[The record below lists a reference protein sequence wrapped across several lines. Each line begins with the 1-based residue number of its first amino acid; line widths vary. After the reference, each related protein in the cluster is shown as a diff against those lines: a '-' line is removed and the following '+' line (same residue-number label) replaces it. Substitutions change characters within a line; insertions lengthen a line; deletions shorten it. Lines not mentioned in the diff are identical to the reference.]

1 MLATIKRESTLDR
14 AGKRARY
21 VLYWGALC
29 ALAVLVQLSRLAAAE
44 KWPAEHTAGPFLC
57 HADFSLDSQQGPL
70 AEMESLQRD
79 VAVILG
85 TQEPRESIHLFLF
98 EKQATYEA
106 YLKRYFPRVPSRRA
120 LYIKGR
126 GPGMVF
132 AHQGTDFEI
141 DVRHESTHALLH
153 ASFETVPLW
162 LDEGIAEYF
171 EVPKGKRASE
181 NPHLTTIRA
190 LLRQGTSPRL
200 EALEEISDLKNM
212 GRDEYRDAW
221 AWVHFM
227 IHGPREAHAELI
239 SYLEEAQSGGEKEK
253 LSARLR
259 RRVPDLE
266 RRMAEHFKP

>member
-1 MLATIKRESTLDR
+1 MQRP
-14 AGKRARY
+14 GKRAR
-21 VLYWGALC
+21 LELALAVVC
-29 ALAVLVQLSRLAAAE
+29 ALAASSSPPVASAAE
-44 KWPAEHTAGPFLC
+44 KWPAERSAGPFLC
-57 HADFSLDSQQGPL
+57 HADFSLDSQKDLL
-70 AEMESLQRD
+70 AEIEGLQQD
-79 VAVILG
+79 IATILG
-85 TQEPRESIHLFLF
+85 TQEPRENIHLFLF
-98 EKQATYEA
+98 EKPGTYET
-106 YLKRYFPRVPSRRA
+106 YMKRYFPRVPARRA

-171 EVPKGKRASE
+171 EVPRNKRASQ
-181 NPHLTTIRA
+181 NPHLATIRA
-190 LLRQGTSPRL
+190 LLRQGSSPRL
-200 EALEEISDLKNM
+200 EALEELNDLKAM

-239 SYLEEAQSGGEKEK
+239 SYLNDCQSGSETEN
-253 LSARLR
+253 LSDRLR

>member
-1 MLATIKRESTLDR
+1 MAALA
-14 AGKRARY
+14 
-21 VLYWGALC
+21 C
-29 ALAVLVQLSRLAAAE
+29 ALWASASFSLPAADKD
-44 KWPAEHTAGPFLC
+44 KWPAETSAGPFLC
-57 HADFSLDSQQGPL
+57 HADFTLENQKTL
-70 AEMESLQRD
+70 IAEIESLQQD
-79 VAVILG
+79 VATILG
-85 TQEPRESIHLFLF
+85 TEQPRENIHLFLF
-98 EKQATYEA
+98 EKPATYES
-106 YLKRYFPRVPSRRA
+106 YMKRYFPRVPARRA

-132 AHQGTDFEI
+132 AHQGTDFEV

-171 EVPKGKRASE
+171 EVPKEKRSSE
-181 NPHLTTIRA
+181 NPHLATIRA
-190 LLRQGTSPRL
+190 LLRQGTLPRL
-200 EALEEISDLKNM
+200 DALEGITDLKDM

-239 SYLEEAQSGGEKEK
+239 SYLKDCQDGSDPEK
-253 LSARLR
+253 LASRLR

-266 RRMAEHFKP
+266 RRMTEHFKP

>member
-1 MLATIKRESTLDR
+1 MLATNKRESTLR
-14 AGKRARY
+14 RVGKRACDA
-21 VLYWGALC
+21 LYWAAFC
-29 ALAVLVQLSRLAAAE
+29 ALATVAPFANLSAAD
-44 KWPAEHTAGPFLC
+44 KWPAERNAGPFLC
-57 HADFSLDSQQGPL
+57 HADFSFDSQKDL
-70 AEMESLQRD
+70 LSEIASLQQD
-79 VAVILG
+79 IATILG
-85 TQEPRESIHLFLF
+85 TQEPRENIHLFLF

-153 ASFETVPLW
+153 TSFETVPLW

-171 EVPKGKRASE
+171 EVPRDKRASE
-181 NPHLTTIRA
+181 NPHLATIRA

-200 EALEEISDLKNM
+200 EALEEMTDLKAM
-212 GRDEYRDAW
+212 GREEYRDAW

-239 SYLEEAQSGGEKEK
+239 SFLKDSQSGGETEK
-253 LSARLR
+253 LSSRLR
-259 RRVPDLE
+259 RRVPNLE
-266 RRMAEHFKP
+266 RKMAEHFKP

>member
-1 MLATIKRESTLDR
+1 MPGDGLRS
-14 AGKRARY
+14 GF
-21 VLYWGALC
+21 ALP
-29 ALAVLVQLSRLAAAE
+29 AVLVCALLASISFPLSAAE
-44 KWPAEHTAGPFLC
+44 KWPEERKLGPFLC
-57 HADFSLDSQQGPL
+57 HADFSLEGQKKLL
-70 AEMESLQRD
+70 AEIESLQQD
-79 VAVILG
+79 VAAILG
-85 TQEPRESIHLFLF
+85 TQQPRENIHLFLF
-98 EKQATYEA
+98 EKQGTYEA
-106 YLKRYFPRVPSRRA
+106 YLKRYFPRVPARRA

-171 EVPKGKRASE
+171 EVPQNKRASE
-181 NPHLTTIRA
+181 NPHLATIRA

-200 EALEEISDLKNM
+200 EALEGISDLKDM

-227 IHGPREAHAELI
+227 LHGPREAHDELTR
-239 SYLEEAQSGGEKEK
+239 YLDELHSGSDPGK
-253 LSARLR
+253 LSERLR
-259 RRVPDLE
+259 RRMPDLT
-266 RRMAEHFKP
+266 RRLADHFRP

>member
-1 MLATIKRESTLDR
+1 MLSDGLRRGATLQ
-14 AGKRARY
+14 
-21 VLYWGALC
+21 GALVC
-29 ALAVLVQLSRLAAAE
+29 ALLVLLSCTLSAADKE
-44 KWPAEHTAGPFLC
+44 KWPAETSAGPFLC
-57 HADFSLDSQQGPL
+57 HADFTLESQKNLL
-70 AEMESLQRD
+70 AEIESLQQD
-79 VAVILG
+79 VATILG
-85 TQEPRESIHLFLF
+85 TQQPRESIHLFLF
-98 EKQATYEA
+98 EKQGTYEA
-106 YLKRYFPRVPSRRA
+106 YLKRYFPRVPARRA

-171 EVPKGKRASE
+171 EVPKSKRASE
-181 NPHLTTIRA
+181 NPHLATIRA

-200 EALEEISDLKNM
+200 EALEEIGDLKNM

-227 IHGPREAHAELI
+227 IHGPRDAHAELI
-239 SYLEEAQSGGEKEK
+239 SYLKDCQDGGEPEK

>member
-1 MLATIKRESTLDR
+1 MHRVEKRTCSAL
-14 AGKRARY
+14 
-21 VLYWGALC
+21 GAALLC
-29 ALAVLVQLSRLAAAE
+29 ALAASSVPLASAAE
-44 KWPAEHTAGPFLC
+44 KWPAERNVGPFLC
-57 HADFSLDSQQGPL
+57 HADFSLDSQKDLL
-70 AEMESLQRD
+70 AEIEGLQRD
-79 VAVILG
+79 IATILG
-85 TQEPRESIHLFLF
+85 TDAPRENIHLFLF
-98 EKQATYEA
+98 EKPGTYET
-106 YLKRYFPRVPSRRA
+106 YMKRYFPRVPARRA

-171 EVPKGKRASE
+171 EVPQKKRASQ
-181 NPHLTTIRA
+181 NPHLATIRA
-190 LLRQGTSPRL
+190 LLRQGSASPRL
-200 EALEEISDLKNM
+200 EALEEIHELKDM

-239 SYLEEAQSGGEKEK
+239 SYLEDCQSGGETEK

>member
-1 MLATIKRESTLDR
+1 MHR

-21 VLYWGALC
+21 VLSLAVLC
-29 ALAVLVQLSRLAAAE
+29 ALAIAALGSRALAAE
-44 KWPAEHTAGPFLC
+44 KWPTERTVGPFLC
-57 HADFSLDSQQGPL
+57 HADFSLDGQKKL
-70 AEMESLQRD
+70 LVEMESLQHD
-79 VAVILG
+79 VATILG
-85 TQEPRESIHLFLF
+85 TEEPRENIHLFLF
-98 EKQATYEA
+98 EKPTTYEA
-106 YLKRYFPRVPSRRA
+106 YLKRYFPRVPARRA

-171 EVPKGKRASE
+171 EVPRDKRASE
-181 NPHLTTIRA
+181 NPHLATIRA

-200 EALEEISDLKNM
+200 EALEEISDLKDM

-227 IHGPREAHAELI
+227 IHGPRDAHAELI
-239 SYLEEAQSGGEKEK
+239 SYLKDSQDGGEPEK

-266 RRMAEHFKP
+266 RRIGEHFKP